1 MGIVDRILIR
11 IRSVLDGLLV
21 TRGVEVPHSSSA
33 NECDSVDIGF
43 VDSMNDQLGGWFD
56 RESGALF
63 RDFVIAADDQ
73 VLDVGCGNG
82 RYLFFCAEQG
92 AHVSWVDI
100 EPHKVEN
107 MKEALKDSPAASLSG
122 YVSDC
127 QPMPFDQAF
136 ASKIIASEVL
146 EHVENPAGFLSE
158 LYRIGLPGAT
168 YLLTVP
174 HQKSEEAQKSFA
186 PKEYFE
192 KPNHINIFTES
203 ELEALIQDA
212 GFETISQE
220 NTGFYQ
226 AMWWMLIWICPG
238 EGLSVERIQNSTLMK
253 SWITTWTELLKNPR
267 GGQVKEVLD
276 NVFPKRRVVVAR
288 KPL

>member
-1 MGIVDRILIR
+1 MGMIDRILIK
-11 IRSVLDGLLV
+11 IRSMVDGLLV
-21 TRGVEVPHSSSA
+21 TRGVEVPDSSFS
-33 NECDSVDIGF
+33 NQSDRVDIGF

-56 RESGALF
+56 SESGALF
-63 RDFVIAADDQ
+63 KDFVIGSGDY

-100 EPHKVEN
+100 EQHKVES
-107 MKEALKDSPAASLSG
+107 MKEALKGSSAASLSG

-127 QPMPFDQAF
+127 QPMPFDEPF
-136 ASKIIASEVL
+136 ATKVIASEVL
-146 EHVENPAGFLSE
+146 EHVDNPAGFLSE

-192 KPNHINIFTES
+192 KPNHINIFS
-203 ELEALIQDA
+203 EIEFETLIREA
-212 GFETISQE
+212 GFETVSQQ

-226 AMWWMLIWICPG
+226 AMWWMLIWISPG
-238 EGLSVERIQNSTLMK
+238 EGLSAERIQNSTLMK

-267 GGQVKEVLD
+267 GAQVKQILD
-276 NVFPKRRVVVAR
+276 NVF
-288 KPL
+288 